1 MLPEINKIL
10 YTTNLGDGTRP
21 VFRFALSLARTHNAK
36 LFLLHVV
43 EPLSMS
49 GSFLIEA
56 YMSKAMADQAE
67 SVSRKL
73 REETSE
79 HVLDKIK
86 SRLER
91 VFKEELGVTPEEL
104 GLIGDIKVLSGSP
117 AEVIVREARDQ
128 DMDVIVV
135 GSQAHSSLKS
145 ALLGSTARKITLMS
159 DKPVLLVPMRATE
172 GWGD

>member
-1 MLPEINKIL
+1 MLPEIKKIL
-10 YTTNLGDGTRP
+10 YTTNLGNGTRP
-21 VFRFALSLARTHNAK
+21 VFRYALSLARSHNAK

-67 SVSRKL
+67 GMAKKL

-86 SRLER
+86 GRVER
-91 VFKEELGVTPEEL
+91 IFKEELGATPEEL
-104 GLIGDIKVLSGSP
+104 GLIGGIRVLSGSP
-117 AEVIVREARDQ
+117 AEMIVQEARDQ
-128 DMDVIVV
+128 DMDLIVV
-135 GSQAHSSLKS
+135 GSQAHSSLTS
-145 ALLGSTARKITLMS
+145 ALLGSTARKVTLMS
-159 DKPVLLVPMRATE
+159 DKPVLLVPMRETD